1 MQVWFDKRQITFN
14 PDRNS
19 MPTYLESVTGEWFG
33 QRIVGVVLV
42 VLAAFTILFAR
53 LFYLQVVEGREYRR
67 LSEINSIRLQD
78 IDAPRGLIFDRQ
90 GQMLVDNRPSFDLH
104 IILKDAKPLN
114 DTLDRLGRITGL
126 SVTDLEE
133 RIRANRKRG
142 GYTPILLKEDI
153 GRDLLAALEV
163 HKYELP
169 GVIVN
174 ISPRRHYLH
183 FDRAAHLLGYMGEIS
198 QTELKNLSGS
208 GLKSGDF
215 IGKYG
220 TEKTYEN
227 SLRGRR
233 GGRQVEVNAT
243 GQVVR
248 VIDSVDA
255 IPGQNIVLTID
266 HETQIAAENAL
277 AGWAGAVVAVDP
289 NNGEIIAM
297 ASSPTFDPNMF
308 VVGMSRDQWNELITN
323 PYRPLENKAIQ
334 AEYPPAST
342 YKIVTAMAGLEE
354 KVIDP
359 QTTYFCPGHYRFG
372 NRVYR
377 CWKRWGHGEV
387 DLLRAITES
396 CDVYFYQ
403 VGEAVGIDRLAYYA
417 SACGLGGLTGI
428 ELGQEAKGIVP
439 TSNWKL
445 KRFGEPWQGGETL
458 SVAIGQGF
466 NLVTPLQL
474 ATMIAAVGNGG
485 IRYKPQLV
493 KKMVSVENTVTYESQ
508 PEVIGR
514 IPVSAETLE
523 HIRRG
528 LWSVVN
534 YQKGTAFASRIKDL
548 EFAGK
553 TGTAQVVSRPPDDVV
568 DQEQIDEMLKDHA
581 WFVAYAPE
589 QKPEIAVAVMVE
601 HGEHG
606 SSAAAPI
613 AREVIRTYFKL
624 PEDKVSEALKLAT
637 KERLEA
643 KRLKAEQAKLSTENE
658 TGAGD
663 VTATD
668 EKTDEKEEME

>member
-1 MQVWFDKRQITFN
+1 MT
-14 PDRNS
+14 
-19 MPTYLESVTGEWFG
+19 TYLESVTGEWFN
-33 QRIVGVVLV
+33 QRVVGVVLV
-42 VLAAFTILFAR
+42 VLAAFTVLFAR
-53 LFYLQVVEGREYRR
+53 LFYLQVVEGKEYRR
-67 LSEINSIRLQD
+67 LSEINSIRLHD
-78 IDAPRGLIFDRQ
+78 IDAPRGLVFDRQ

-104 IILKDAKPLN
+104 IILKDAKPLD

-126 SVTDLEE
+126 SVEDLKEQ
-133 RIRANRKRG
+133 IRANRKRG

-153 GRDLLAALEV
+153 GRDLLAAIEV
-163 HKYELP
+163 HKYDLP
-169 GVIVN
+169 GVMVD
-174 ISPRRHYLH
+174 ISPRRHYLQ

-198 QTELKNLSGS
+198 QNELRNLDGS

-220 TEKTYEN
+220 IEKTYEN
-227 SLRGRR
+227 LLRGRR
-233 GGRQVEVNAT
+233 GGQQVEVNAT

-248 VIDSVDA
+248 VMNSVEA
-255 IPGQNIVLTID
+255 IPGQNIVLTIEHD
-266 HETQIAAENAL
+266 TQIAAENAL
-277 AGWAGAVVAVDP
+277 AGLAGAVVAIDP

-308 VVGMSRDQWNELITN
+308 VVGMSRDQWNALVTN
-323 PYRPLENKAIQ
+323 PYRPLENKAVQ

-359 QTTYFCPGHYRFG
+359 ATTFFCPGHYRYG

-377 CWKRWGHGEV
+377 CWKRGGHGDM
-387 DLLRAITES
+387 DLTHAISES

-403 VGEAVGIDRLAYYA
+403 VGEAVGIDRLAHYA
-417 SACGLGGLTGI
+417 SACGLGALTGI
-428 ELGQEAKGIVP
+428 DLGQEAKGIVP
-439 TSNWKL
+439 STNWKL

-466 NLVTPLQL
+466 NLVTPLQM
-474 ATMIAAVGNGG
+474 AAMIAAIGNGG

-493 KKMVSVENTVTYESQ
+493 KKMVSAENTVTYEAQ

-514 IPVSAETLE
+514 IPISAETMK
-523 HIRRG
+523 HVRRG

-534 YQKGTAFASRIKDL
+534 HHKGTAFRSRIKDF
-548 EFAGK
+548 EFSGK
-553 TGTAQVVSRPPDDVV
+553 TGTAQVVSRPPDNVV

-581 WFVAYAPE
+581 WFVAYAPSQE
-589 QKPEIAVAVMVE
+589 PSIAVAVLVE

-624 PEDKVSEALKLAT
+624 PEDKVSEALKVAT

-643 KRLKAEQAKLSTENE
+643 RRLKAEKAKLSTENE
-658 TGAGD
+658 TGSKNETGSED
-663 VTATD
+663 VTV
-668 EKTDEKEEME
+668 TDEKEETEEE

>member
-1 MQVWFDKRQITFN
+1 
-14 PDRNS
+14 
-19 MPTYLESVTGEWFG
+19 MPTYLESVTSEWFN

-42 VLAAFTILFAR
+42 VLAAFTVLFAR

-67 LSEINSIRLQD
+67 LSEINSIRLHD

-104 IILKDAKPLN
+104 IILKDAKPLD
-114 DTLDRLGRITGL
+114 DTLDRLARFTGL
-126 SVTDLEE
+126 SVEELQE
-133 RIRANRKRG
+133 RIRANLKRG

-153 GRDLLAALEV
+153 GRDLLAAIEV
-163 HKYELP
+163 QKYNLP
-169 GVIVN
+169 GVMVN
-174 ISPRRHYLH
+174 ISPRRHYLQ

-198 QTELKNLSGS
+198 QNELRNLNGS

-220 TEKTYEN
+220 IEKTYES

-233 GGRQVEVNAT
+233 GGQQVEVNAT

-248 VIDSVDA
+248 VINSVDA
-255 IPGQNIVLTID
+255 NPGQNIVLTID
-266 HETQIAAENAL
+266 YDTQIAAEKAL
-277 AGWAGAVVAVDP
+277 AGWAGAVVAIDP
-289 NNGEIIAM
+289 DNGEIIAM

-308 VVGMSRDQWNELITN
+308 VVGMSRDQWNALITN
-323 PYRPLENKAIQ
+323 PYRPLENKAVQ

-342 YKIVTAMAGLEE
+342 YKIVTARAGLEE

-359 QTTYFCPGHYRFG
+359 QTTYFCPGHYRYG

-377 CWKRWGHGEV
+377 CWKRGGHGEV
-387 DLLRAITES
+387 DLTRAIAES

-403 VGEAVGIDRLAYYA
+403 VGEAVGIDRLAHYA
-417 SACGLGGLTGI
+417 SACGLGDLTGV
-428 ELGQEAKGIVP
+428 ELGQEAEGLVP
-439 TSNWKL
+439 TSSWKL
-445 KRFGEPWQGGETL
+445 KRFGESWQGGETL

-466 NLVTPLQL
+466 NLVTPLQM

-493 KKMVSVENTVTYESQ
+493 KKMVSVENMVTYEAQ
-508 PEVIGR
+508 PEVTGR
-514 IPVSAETLE
+514 IPVSAVTME
-523 HIRRG
+523 HIRHG

-534 YQKGTAFASRIKDL
+534 HRKGTAFASRIKDF
-548 EFAGK
+548 EFSGK
-553 TGTAQVVSRPPDDVV
+553 TGTAQVVSRPPDDVA
-568 DQEQIDEMLKDHA
+568 DQEQIDEMFKDHA

-589 QKPEIAVAVMVE
+589 QEPKIAVAVMVE

-613 AREVIRTYFKL
+613 AREVIRTYLKL
-624 PEDKVSEALKLAT
+624 PEDKVSEALKVAT
-637 KERLEA
+637 KERLETR
-643 KRLKAEQAKLSTENE
+643 RLKAEQEKLAAENEIGSENE
-658 TGAGD
+658 TESKI
-663 VTATD
+663 D
-668 EKTDEKEEME
+668 EPSDEQNEE

>member
-1 MQVWFDKRQITFN
+1 
-14 PDRNS
+14 
-19 MPTYLESVTGEWFG
+19 
-33 QRIVGVVLV
+33 
-42 VLAAFTILFAR
+42 
-53 LFYLQVVEGREYRR
+53 VEGREYRR
-67 LSEINSIRLQD
+67 LSEINSIRLHD
-78 IDAPRGLIFDRQ
+78 IDAPRGLVFDRQ
-90 GQMLVDNRPSFDLH
+90 GQMIVDNRPSFDLH
-104 IILKDAKPLN
+104 IILKDAKPLD
-114 DTLDRLGRITGL
+114 DTLDRLGQITGL
-126 SVTDLEE
+126 STEE
-133 RIRANRKRG
+133 LKEQIRANRKRG

-153 GRDLLAALEV
+153 GRDLLAAIEV
-163 HKYELP
+163 QKYDLP
-169 GVIVN
+169 GVMVN
-174 ISPRRHYLH
+174 ISPRRHYLQ
-183 FDRAAHLLGYMGEIS
+183 FERAAHLLGYMGEIS
-198 QTELKNLSGS
+198 QNELRNLNGS

-220 TEKTYEN
+220 VEKTYEN
-227 SLRGRR
+227 LLRGRR
-233 GGRQVEVNAT
+233 GGQQVEVNAT

-248 VIDSVDA
+248 VINSVDA

-266 HETQIAAENAL
+266 HDTQIAAENAL

-308 VVGMSRDQWNELITN
+308 VVGMSRDQWNALITN

-359 QTTYFCPGHYRFG
+359 ETTYFCPGYYRYG

-377 CWKRWGHGEV
+377 CWRRGGHGEV
-387 DLLRAITES
+387 NLTRAIAES

-403 VGEAVGIDRLAYYA
+403 VGEAVGIDRLAHYA
-417 SACGLGGLTGI
+417 SVCGLGTLTGI
-428 ELGQEAKGIVP
+428 ELGQEAKGLVP

-466 NLVTPLQL
+466 NLVTPLQM

-493 KKMVSVENTVTYESQ
+493 KKMVSVENTVTHEAQ

-514 IPVSAETLE
+514 IPVPAATME

-534 YQKGTAFASRIKDL
+534 HRKGTAFASRIKDL
-548 EFAGK
+548 EYSGK

-568 DQEQIDEMLKDHA
+568 NQEQIDEMLKDHA

-589 QKPEIAVAVMVE
+589 QEPKIAVAVMIE

-613 AREVIRTYFKL
+613 AREVIRTYLKL
-624 PEDKVSEALKLAT
+624 PEDKVSEGLKVAT

-643 KRLKAEQAKLSTENE
+643 RRLKAEQEKLAAENE
-658 TGAGD
+658 SGSENGTESGD
-663 VTATD
+663 VTVTD
-668 EKTDEKEEME
+668 KE

>member
-1 MQVWFDKRQITFN
+1 MA
-14 PDRNS
+14 
-19 MPTYLESVTGEWFG
+19 PTYLETVTSEWFN

-42 VLAAFTILFAR
+42 VLAAFTVLFAR
-53 LFYLQVVEGREYRR
+53 LFYLQVVEGKEYRR
-67 LSEINSIRLQD
+67 LSEINSIRLHD
-78 IDAPRGLIFDRQ
+78 IDAPRGLVFDRQ

-104 IILKDAKPLN
+104 IILKDAKPLE
-114 DTLDRLGRITGL
+114 DTLNRLDRITGL
-126 SVTDLEE
+126 SLDDLKE

-153 GRDLLAALEV
+153 GRDLLAAIEV
-163 HKYELP
+163 QKYDLP
-169 GVIVN
+169 GVMVN
-174 ISPRRHYLH
+174 ISPRRHYLQV
-183 FDRAAHLLGYMGEIS
+183 DRAAHLLGYMGEIS
-198 QTELKNLSGS
+198 SNELRKLNGS

-220 TEKTYEN
+220 LEKTFET

-248 VIDSVDA
+248 VIKSVEA
-255 IPGQNIVLTID
+255 IAGQNIVLTID
-266 HETQIAAENAL
+266 HETQVAAEEAL
-277 AGWAGAVVAVDP
+277 VGWAGSVVAIDP

-308 VVGMSRDQWNELITN
+308 VVGMSRDQWKGLIAN

-354 KVIDP
+354 KVID
-359 QTTYFCPGHYRFG
+359 QETTYYCPGHYRYG

-377 CWKRWGHGEV
+377 CWKRGGHGEV
-387 DLLRAITES
+387 DLTRAIAES

-403 VGEAVGIDRLAYYA
+403 VGEAVGVDRLAHYA
-417 SACGLGGLTGI
+417 SACGLGALTGI
-428 ELGQEAKGIVP
+428 DLGQEAEGLIP
-439 TSNWKL
+439 TANWKL

-458 SVAIGQGF
+458 SIAIGQGF
-466 NLVTPLQL
+466 NLVTPLQM
-474 ATMIAAVGNGG
+474 AVMTAAVGNGG
-485 IRYKPQLV
+485 IRYKPQLI
-493 KKMVSVENTVTYESQ
+493 KKMVSVENTVTFEAQ
-508 PEVIGR
+508 AEVVGR
-514 IPVSAETLE
+514 IPVAAETLE
-523 HIRRG
+523 RIKHG

-534 YQKGTAFASRIKDL
+534 QQKGTAFASRIKGL
-548 EFAGK
+548 EFSGK

-589 QKPEIAVAVMVE
+589 QNPRIAVAVIIE

-624 PEDKVSEALKLAT
+624 PEDRAAKALKAAT
-637 KERLEA
+637 KERVEA
-643 KRLKAEQAKLSTENE
+643 RRLKAEQEKQALEQVVESEAEESTE
-658 TGAGD
+658 
-663 VTATD
+663 
-668 EKTDEKEEME
+668 